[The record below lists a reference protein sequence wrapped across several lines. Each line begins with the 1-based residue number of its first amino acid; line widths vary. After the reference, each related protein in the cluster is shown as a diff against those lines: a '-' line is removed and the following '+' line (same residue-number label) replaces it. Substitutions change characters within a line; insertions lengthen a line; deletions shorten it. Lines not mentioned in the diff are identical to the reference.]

1 MFKRIPF
8 FKILAL
14 AQIAKLAN
22 DHYRRLDP
30 AERKQ
35 LLGLVRRP
43 RDLTAADKAE
53 LKRLVGKMEPGA
65 FAGGAARHASPLGRR
80 R

>member
-8 FKILAL
+8 LKILAL

-22 DHYRRLDP
+22 DHFRRLEP

-35 LLGLVRRP
+35 FFQLVRRP

-53 LKRLVGKMEPGA
+53 LKRLLGKMEPGA
-65 FAGGAARHASPLGRR
+65 FAGGAARHASPFGRR